1 MFGCCSDRQRE
12 AGGLHKLPLQEVRM
26 RPDGSEVKLQEGD
39 KKKYLNI

>member
-12 AGGLHKLPLQEVRM
+12 AGRLHKLPLHEVM
-26 RPDGSEVKLQEGD
+26 IRPYGSEVKLQEGD